1 MLFRFMCKLHRP
13 RCRVFSVRN
22 GVKDLDKLC
31 SNCGAVIHS
40 EALFCEKCGM
50 KIEKA
55 AFCRKCGENMGI
67 CPACGALLDQE
78 TKSKN
83 LRDRAGAVLAGK
95 NSRKFRF
102 GAILLIVV
110 ATVCV
115 FLLINSRP
123 SFQRAFEDAGGAN
136 SIGEWVTVSKDGK
149 SMKIDTNPAD
159 EEGYYSSKATNAI
172 RDINES
178 LGLPDALYDKMGE
191 TRAIDGRQTATYKN
205 ISVSWTYHPD
215 DGLEIIYERT

>member
-1 MLFRFMCKLHRP
+1 ME
-13 RCRVFSVRN
+13 
-22 GVKDLDKLC
+22 KLC

-50 KIEKA
+50 IIEKA
-55 AFCRKCGENMGI
+55 GFCRKCGVKLEKDMKQ

-78 TKSKN
+78 TKSKK
-83 LRDRAGAVLAGK
+83 LMEKASTVLSGK
-95 NSRKFRF
+95 NSKKYGL
-102 GAILLIVV
+102 GAVSII
-110 ATVCV
+110 AAASVCI

-136 SIGEWVTVSKDGK
+136 NIGEWVTVSKDGK
-149 SMKIDTNPAD
+149 SMRIDTNPAD

-178 LGLPDALYDKMGE
+178 LGLPEALYDKMGE
-191 TRAIDGRQTATYKN
+191 TRAIDGRQTAAYKN